1 MRRVLGGSW
10 LLGLVLGLM
19 LVSGMVRAE
28 PVRRSDPELERLL
41 ARVAEILARE
51 GVPGAG
57 IALVDEDGL
66 LFAGGVG
73 WADVEQQRPVQAD
86 TMFRVGSITKSV
98 VALGIARAWERGVL
112 DLDAPIERLVPEVE
126 VGNPHRGHPITLA
139 HLLEHT
145 AGFDDMRFNE
155 TFGAVDVEAFP
166 LADVLAV
173 NPRSRVARW
182 EPGSRH
188 AYSNPGYTVAAAGL
202 ERAMGAPFEAVLH
215 AEVLEPLRMTRGRFR
230 FDPSLAERLAT
241 GYDARG
247 HALEY
252 IGLLHRPAGSLMASP
267 LDLARLVE
275 LWVRRGALPGG
286 DRFLHEDT
294 LARIERTGT
303 LPFAATDVDYGL
315 GNYGDVLHPARS
327 RGHDGGLPGF
337 LSTYRYFPEH
347 AFGYVLLLNATHSA
361 RAWVEIRM
369 LLFAY
374 LAQGRTPPQPPHVD
388 IPREALID
396 HVGHWTFASPRHSIL
411 AFLDTLLLQANV
423 DLEGDQLHLRL
434 PTVGIVLPL
443 LPTGPNRF
451 RLPGQSGTS
460 VQFSSDRTGKPV
472 MTVHNLYFERG
483 SVVFARVREHGIRT
497 AWLLLQSAVV
507 SFLVLLLLHLVAYL
521 RRTTGFEPELRLLA
535 PFVVATGS
543 LVGAVLLVLGSDFA
557 ELGTPNLRTAGI
569 CVLPLVFASASL
581 AGVART
587 ALALVAPHPRPPR
600 LWVRLHA
607 ATVSLG
613 ALVLSGYLAWHH
625 LIGLRTWAW

>member
-1 MRRVLGGSW
+1 MRGAGAIVRALTPLV
-10 LLGLVLGLM
+10 GLVAFA
-19 LVSGMVRAE
+19 VHV
-28 PVRRSDPELERLL
+28 
-41 ARVAEILARE
+41 AR
-51 GVPGAG
+51 
-57 IALVDEDGL
+57 
-66 LFAGGVG
+66 FAGP
-73 WADVEQQRPVQAD
+73 EY
-86 TMFRVGSITKSV
+86 
-98 VALGIARAWERGVL
+98 VL
-112 DLDAPIERLVPEVE
+112 DDAW
-126 VGNPHRGHPITLA
+126 IT
-139 HLLEHT
+139 
-145 AGFDDMRFNE
+145 F
-155 TFGAVDVEAFP
+155 
-166 LADVLAV
+166 
-173 NPRSRVARW
+173 RVAR
-182 EPGSRH
+182 
-188 AYSNPGYTVAAAGL
+188 NGL
-202 ERAMGAPFEAVLH
+202 EHGVLSYDVDLPVEGATNL
-215 AEVLEPLRMTRGRFR
+215 
-230 FDPSLAERLAT
+230 S
-241 GYDARG
+241 
-247 HALEY
+247 
-252 IGLLHRPAGSLMASP
+252 
-267 LDLARLVE
+267 
-275 LWVRRGALPGG
+275 W
-286 DRFLHEDT
+286 T
-294 LARIERTGT
+294 LASLIWIA
-303 LPFAATDVDYGL
+303 FAPAHDPIGPARDYGL

-347 AFGYVLLLNATHSA
+347 AFGYVLLLNATHST

-374 LAQGRTPPQPPHVD
+374 LAQGRTPPQPPRVD
-388 IPREALID
+388 TPREALID

-411 AFLDTLLLQANV
+411 AFLDTLLLQADV
-423 DLEGDQLHLRL
+423 ELEGDQLHLRL
-434 PTVGIVLPL
+434 RSLGIVLPL

-451 RLPGQSGTS
+451 RLPSQSGTS
-460 VQFSSDRTGKPV
+460 VQFASDHTGKPV

-483 SVVFARVREHGIRT
+483 SLVFARVREHGLRI

-507 SFLVLLLLHLVAYL
+507 SFLVLLLLHAMAHL
-521 RRTTGFEPELRLLA
+521 RRATGFGPELRLLA